1 MLLNGISL
9 VAKNRTKNCCAFF
22 SKCRLMAARQFLCW
36 IHSGESLK
44 KESKWA
50 IPACVIRAIRLMFPD
65 VGAEMTSGDD
75 ACSLSLED
83 ILPLENH
90 SSV

>member
-1 MLLNGISL
+1 MLRNGISS
-9 VAKNRTKNCCAFF
+9 VAKIEQRIVMLSF